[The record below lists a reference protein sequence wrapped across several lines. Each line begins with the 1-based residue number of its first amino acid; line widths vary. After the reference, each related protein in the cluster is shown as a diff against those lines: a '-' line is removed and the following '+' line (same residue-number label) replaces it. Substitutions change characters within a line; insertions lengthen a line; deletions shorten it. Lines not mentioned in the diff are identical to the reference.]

1 MNNSNQRHFE
11 RFRTASAVWAR
22 PLDGPGDFQLL
33 ESVNISA
40 SGLLFDLDQ
49 PIEIDKRLDI
59 RFELP
64 QHPDLIEARGIVVR
78 VEHKGG
84 DNYFIAVSFT
94 DVINLNISTLMAYL
108 EAVYKD

>member
-1 MNNSNQRHFE
+1 MTERDQRRFE
-11 RFRTASAVWAR
+11 RFSTASAVWAR

-40 SGLLFDLDQ
+40 CGLLFDLDH
-49 PIEIDKRLDI
+49 PLELDKRLDI

-64 QHPDLIEARGIVVR
+64 QHPDLIEASGFVVR

-84 DNYFIAVSFT
+84 DNYHVAVDFNEVS
-94 DVINLNISTLMAYL
+94 NLNISTLMAYL
-108 EAVYKD
+108 EAIYKD

>member
-1 MNNSNQRHFE
+1 MANNEQRRYE

-40 SGLLFDLDQ
+40 CGLLFDLDH
-49 PIEIDKRLDI
+49 PLELDKRLDI

-64 QHPDLIEARGIVVR
+64 QHPDLIEASGSVVR

-84 DNYFIAVSFT
+84 DNYYIAVDFIE
-94 DVINLNISTLMAYL
+94 VGNLNISTLMAYL